1 MSRFRWIFLAVLL
14 LLGFFFWSGLREVPT
29 GTPAPAAAPMLWRLD
44 AVQGVPQVDG
54 RPCHSVGEALRDGR
68 EMPAMLE
75 TDAVSGAGLLA
86 GVHRLVLGTESRW
99 EGRSGSG
106 GMVLVR
112 GGLSWS
118 LLLAQ
123 DEPDAGGSVEGEGD
137 LMLGEVA
144 QLRFRG
150 RGRVVLAS
158 ADRVWI
164 WNHGGVCTWTG
175 RDGQTQTVPPRTLL
189 RWKGEVLQPGLE
201 MLEAPVDL
209 DPSDLERLIRQP
221 QDQVL
226 HLSWG
231 RVAGAQAYLLRFYDS
246 LLMTQP
252 VHQVWVDTNRWAGT
266 VAVLPG
272 PGTFFWQVVAGREQ
286 GDENGVPSLPAR
298 LNVSGLTADSAEVS
312 EKPHLEIRSVNVGGN
327 VVIIRGKGD
336 PAARLTVNGQVVVMG
351 GNGDFVHTISF
362 QGAGVRTLEFRL
374 VSPRQ
379 TETVVTREVVLFDE

>member
-1 MSRFRWIFLAVLL
+1 
-14 LLGFFFWSGLREVPT
+14 
-29 GTPAPAAAPMLWRLD
+29 
-44 AVQGVPQVDG
+44 
-54 RPCHSVGEALRDGR
+54 
-68 EMPAMLE
+68 MPAMLE

-226 HLSWG
+226 HLS
-231 RVAGAQAYLLRFYDS
+231 
-246 LLMTQP
+246 
-252 VHQVWVDTNRWAGT
+252 
-266 VAVLPG
+266 
-272 PGTFFWQVVAGREQ
+272 
-286 GDENGVPSLPAR
+286 
-298 LNVSGLTADSAEVS
+298 
-312 EKPHLEIRSVNVGGN
+312 
-327 VVIIRGKGD
+327 
-336 PAARLTVNGQVVVMG
+336 
-351 GNGDFVHTISF
+351 
-362 QGAGVRTLEFRL
+362 
-374 VSPRQ
+374 
-379 TETVVTREVVLFDE
+379 